1 VGPRQLGK
9 GEESKDRRTSKSV
22 KAKMHKKVAQ
32 THSHSHT
39 HTLSPRP
46 KKIEKGQCPMVSCKV
61 WNIFGGG
68 GWSVGEMYKQIE
80 QTLSVPRKRGSKNR
94 IGKRNPSNN
103 KDSQTQIAT
112 DKQIDKQTLTQKLK
126 CRSKRTFRNPFP

>member
-1 VGPRQLGK
+1 MWGQGNLAKERSPRTAGRASQSRQKCTKRLLK
-9 GEESKDRRTSKSV
+9 
-22 KAKMHKKVAQ
+22 H
-32 THSHSHT
+32 THTLT